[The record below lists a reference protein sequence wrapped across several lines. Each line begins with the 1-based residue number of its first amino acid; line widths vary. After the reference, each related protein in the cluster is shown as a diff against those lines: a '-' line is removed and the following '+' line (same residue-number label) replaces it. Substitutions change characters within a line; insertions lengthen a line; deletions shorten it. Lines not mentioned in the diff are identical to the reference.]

1 MDYQKVLEEIKE
13 RIDIVDFVSEYVNLK
28 KTGQNY
34 RGLCPF
40 HSEKTPSFF
49 VSPSK
54 KIFHCFGCGK
64 GGDIVTFLMEH
75 ENISFQEALSILAD
89 RAGIEVEITKEKLS
103 STIKGKLYEIYK
115 QATDFYV
122 ENLKKSDR
130 AMKYLRNRGID
141 NRTIEKFQIGY
152 ATAEKTGLF
161 DFLRTKNFDENVMKK
176 SCLTGSN
183 ADFFRERIIFPIHDL
198 TGRVIGFG
206 GRLLDSKNELPKY
219 INSPDTTIFK
229 KGENLFG
236 LWYAKRHIKEKG
248 YVIIVEGYMD
258 VILCHQFGFNNTV
271 APLGTALTLEQ
282 LKKIKRITNK
292 ILFVFDGDDAGINA
306 VERSLIPAFQMGFI
320 AKIVILK
327 ENEDP
332 ASILQKE
339 GARAFKSY
347 LAKPLTPVE
356 FFLKIKKK
364 KSLTE
369 KTHDFL
375 KAIANLK
382 DTIYRDELL
391 KDFSEKTELSEVTLR
406 DELKK
411 IISIDSNKEDYEAK
425 NISILS
431 EEEILIRLLISFPEK
446 INLVFRYI
454 SFSDFENSMVK
465 NLIMKINKLYDAK
478 EYSFHK
484 FFNMIDEDEK
494 AFISKLIMSFEIEEN
509 LLSQYVNDCIKR
521 IAIKSI
527 NKKIREVSKTGD
539 ENKLNELIK
548 EKIKIQAL
556 K

>member
-103 STIKGKLYEIYK
+103 STIKGRLYEIYK

-130 AMKYLRNRGID
+130 AMKYLKSRGID

-161 DFLRTKNFDENVMKK
+161 DLLRTKNFDENAMKK
-176 SCLTGSN
+176 SGLTGSN

-198 TGRVIGFG
+198 AGRVIGFG
-206 GRLLDSKNELPKY
+206 GRLLDSKSELPKY
-219 INSPDTTIFK
+219 INSPDTPIFK

-258 VILCHQFGFNNTV
+258 VILCHQSGFNNVV

-292 ILFVFDGDDAGINA
+292 ILFVFDGDDAGITA

-339 GARAFKSY
+339 GASSFKSY
-347 LAKPLTPVE
+347 LAKPLTPVD

-364 KSLTE
+364 KTLTE

-446 INLVFRYI
+446 INLVFSYI